1 MYERRREAVQCVE
14 GIRVKLEDLEEGA
27 GDGESFDD
35 RDDEGE
41 VLPASTGQSP
51 PPLHRRASAAV
62 LAPEGSRAEADKLL
76 AQEYSKQHFY
86 FCYFFTILETEIIP
100 NDHQQGTGEVNC
112 DIFVPRERI
121 RP

>member
-51 PPLHRRASAAV
+51 PPPSTAEPQQQCWPQRAV
-62 LAPEGSRAEADKLL
+62 VPRLTNCSRKSI
-76 AQEYSKQHFY
+76 QSSIF
-86 FCYFFTILETEIIP
+86 
-100 NDHQQGTGEVNC
+100 
-112 DIFVPRERI
+112 IFVI
-121 RP
+121 FSQY